1 MSCHDIGHGLN
12 SVVEVVLEEFD
23 NKNINHE
30 TAHKIIRQA
39 RNAVNYCDGNSYEAI
54 ECFEQQGRC
63 TYCFRKVN
71 NLLNVYKLPYTMS
84 DISDKLITAS
94 YGEKLLGGYI
104 CEDCIKNIK

>member
-12 SVVEVVLEEFD
+12 SVVEIVLEEFD

-39 RNAVNYCDGNSYEAI
+39 CNAVNYCDGNSYEAI
-54 ECFEQQGRC
+54 ECFKQQGRC

-71 NLLNVYKLPYTMS
+71 NLLNVYKYNSATEYPHL
-84 DISDKLITAS
+84 LAS
-94 YGEKLLGGYI
+94 FI
-104 CEDCIKNIK
+104 IDSTIA